1 MKSLLR
7 RQFKQLTAVVAAIV
21 LAITIV
27 SCSNGSITQS
37 AVATAAG
44 DTPSEAAVAVGNNT
58 LDKIISAGTVR
69 IAVPQDTVPFGSV
82 GSDGQ
87 PQGYDVDVAQ
97 MLADSLEV
105 ELDLVSVDSTNR
117 IPYLQSDRVDL
128 IISSLGAN
136 PERAK
141 SIFFS
146 SLPYAPF
153 YSGIYGGAD
162 LQVAAYDNL
171 EGYRVGVTKG
181 SLEDL
186 ELTKR
191 APEGLEI
198 SRYDDN
204 STTANAL
211 LAGQVELAAIGN
223 IIANKVMADNPNRN
237 LESKFVMNNSP
248 CFIGMRRGDLDL
260 LQWVNVFVMNKRLN
274 GDLDDLSQKWFG
286 EPLELPTF

>member
-1 MKSLLR
+1 
-7 RQFKQLTAVVAAIV
+7 
-21 LAITIV
+21 
-27 SCSNGSITQS
+27 
-37 AVATAAG
+37 
-44 DTPSEAAVAVGNNT
+44 
-58 LDKIISAGTVR
+58 
-69 IAVPQDTVPFGSV
+69 
-82 GSDGQ
+82 
-87 PQGYDVDVAQ
+87 